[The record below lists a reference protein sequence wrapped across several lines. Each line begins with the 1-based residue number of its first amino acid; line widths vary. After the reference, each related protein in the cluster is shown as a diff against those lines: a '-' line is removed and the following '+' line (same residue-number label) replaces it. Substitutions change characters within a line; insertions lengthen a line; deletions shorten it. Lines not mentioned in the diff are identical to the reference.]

1 MFTLSQNSQK
11 ENLEKAR
18 NEQEKLK
25 YVESLKGMTY
35 NDYCRKALIE
45 YIFPEFLNEFI
56 KGYITIKNL
65 TLSPNKMIKNNISNE
80 QQIKNYNTFE
90 GNQYSNMNNNGYNYN
105 QNYNNP
111 YYGPVLPP
119 AQQGIVGIPGNIY
132 VNPVGQNQ
140 NSQNMNETNYTFRGN
155 IYQ

>member
-25 YVESLKGMTY
+25 YVESHKGMTY

-65 TLSPNKMIKNNISNE
+65 NHEYAETYILNKFLNKLSTDLVDGIIKPRDSMICYTTMKNILSSSLANSIEFAPLDNDNASSIVDTVIDTSE
-80 QQIKNYNTFE
+80 RIID
-90 GNQYSNMNNNGYNYN
+90 NN
-105 QNYNNP
+105 
-111 YYGPVLPP
+111 
-119 AQQGIVGIPGNIY
+119 
-132 VNPVGQNQ
+132 
-140 NSQNMNETNYTFRGN
+140 
-155 IYQ
+155 